1 MTAVTSARGASPRFD
16 GSLSSSRERLSLAV
30 ALRDD
35 WLGHAFS
42 TLPADRPAAEAAVT
56 GLYGLAGA
64 PPPRFVWIPSP
75 AAAPPA
81 LRDEQPAFARPR
93 LRAADAP
100 ARWADWPV
108 ASRLASLLSALRTRL
123 NRRVPRPWSLGH
135 GARPAWHQVAHT
147 MAAEDALG
155 DGYPLRDILWTAVH
169 DPLAA
174 TLLDGPRPAIRT
186 ALLPATEAEPL
197 GLTFHGQHDTHWIG
211 HYDIHARLG
220 LAAYRA
226 ADTRQLALW
235 AALARA
241 AGWWWPGDGV
251 CVVAERP
258 AETHTEP
265 LPGARHGELRLHHPG
280 RPAVR
285 YGDGA
290 EVYAL
295 HGTAVPR
302 WVVTEPT
309 VARIHREPNVEV
321 RRCAIERIG
330 WDTYV
335 DRAGLHLLAKAPD
348 PGNAGSHLHLY
359 HVPRRVWGTPGRV
372 LLVVNGSVEP
382 DGRRR
387 RYGLSVP
394 PGIDDPV
401 AAAGWSYGLSGPQ
414 YARLARRT

>member
-1 MTAVTSARGASPRFD
+1 MTSTRGASPRFD
-16 GSLSSSRERLSLAV
+16 GSLSSARACLSLAV

-56 GLYGLAGA
+56 GLYRLVGA

-75 AAAPPA
+75 AAAPRA
-81 LRDEQPAFARPR
+81 LRAGQPAFGRPR

-100 ARWADWPV
+100 ALGAQWPV
-108 ASRLASLLSALRTRL
+108 ASRLASLLSALHTRL
-123 NRRVPRPWSLGH
+123 DRCVRRPSVLGPRSRRPWYQA
-135 GARPAWHQVAHT
+135 ARGMT
-147 MAAEDALG
+147 AEDGLH
-155 DGYPLRDILWTAVH
+155 DGYALRDILWTAVR

-186 ALLPATEAEPL
+186 ALLPVTDAEPL
-197 GLTFHGQHDTHWIG
+197 GLTFHGQHDAHWIG

-220 LAAYRA
+220 LAAYGA

-235 AALARA
+235 ADLART
-241 AGWWWPGDGV
+241 AGWWWPGEGV
-251 CVVAERP
+251 CLVAERP
-258 AETHTEP
+258 AEAHTEP
-265 LPGARHGELRLHHPG
+265 LPGARHGELRLHRPDG
-280 RPAVR
+280 PAVR
-285 YGDGA
+285 YADGA

-321 RRCAIERIG
+321 RRCAIERLG
-330 WDTYV
+330 WDTYI

-394 PGIDDPV
+394 AGIDDPV

>member
-1 MTAVTSARGASPRFD
+1 MTAVTTARGASPRFD
-16 GSLSSSRERLSLAV
+16 SSLSSSLDRLSLAV
-30 ALRDD
+30 ALRDE

-42 TLPADRPAAEAAVT
+42 ALPADRPAAEAAVS
-56 GLYGLAGA
+56 GLYRLAGA

-75 AAAPPA
+75 AAAPPELHA
-81 LRDEQPAFARPR
+81 RQPAFARPR
-93 LRAADAP
+93 LRAAEAP
-100 ARWADWPV
+100 PRQDGWPV
-108 ASRLASLLSALRTRL
+108 PSRLASLQSALRTRL
-123 NRRVPRPWSLGH
+123 DRRIRRPSHLWRGQ
-135 GARPAWHQVAHT
+135 RPPWYHATHT
-147 MAAEDALG
+147 VAAEEGLQEGYALH
-155 DGYPLRDILWTAVH
+155 DILWTAVH

-186 ALLPATEAEPL
+186 ALLPSDGTEPL
-197 GLTFHGQHDTHWIG
+197 GLTFHGQHDAHWIG
-211 HYDIHARLG
+211 HYDILARTG
-220 LAAYRA
+220 LAAYPA
-226 ADTRQLALW
+226 AEARQLALW
-235 AALARA
+235 AGLARS

-258 AETHTEP
+258 AEVHTEP
-265 LPGARHGELRLHHPG
+265 LPGARHGERRLHHPD
-280 RPAVR
+280 RPALR
-285 YGDGA
+285 WSDGA
-290 EVYAL
+290 EVHAL

-302 WVVTEPT
+302 WAVTDPT

-330 WDTYV
+330 WDTYIEE
-335 DRAGLHLLAKAPD
+335 AGLHLLAKAPD

-394 PGIDDPV
+394 ADIDDPV